1 MVYALWMHI
10 EIKISAI
17 TAIREIIS
25 MEQNPSQEAIMS

>member
-17 TAIREIIS
+17 TEIIS
-25 MEQNPSQEAIMS
+25 VEQSPSQEASKS